1 MLENFSNRKPRP
13 RREMSLPKVTQWLE
27 AELRQGSHR
36 AFMKINKRRS
46 PLGKVSMG
54 TWFGKRNRG

>member
-27 AELRQGSHR
+27 AELRQGSHG
-36 AFMKINKRRS
+36 AFVKINKRRS
-46 PLGKVSMG
+46 PLG
-54 TWFGKRNRG
+54 R